1 MIMFSRNTGLALGA
15 LLLLGAGT
23 AAVIAAES
31 QKVELP
37 AWLADKTASLPKAKR
52 DFLLSEEGLGM
63 APRPEL
69 LWRRLEGK
77 TPAEIEAYID
87 GMMEVLAAKKYK
99 PGIDMASIPLDTND
113 EDFNT
118 WKILRP
124 PAWNPRR
131 DAGPINI
138 NRYFSSRNSGIKT
151 FANAPIALTPD
162 DLTAGK
168 VDVAI
173 VGAPLDMGSGFRG
186 AKDGPAYMRMTAGMA
201 GVDMYTMVNPSAE
214 LNIVDYGDIAVD
226 NMSTERTMGHVR
238 EMVAQI
244 ARTGAIPFIVG
255 GDHSLEYS
263 DIAGLADVH
272 GKGSFGVVHFDS
284 HYDAGKGGEHFITH
298 GAPVYRAV
306 KEGHVLGKNYIQVG
320 LRGAWPGKDGFEWM
334 RQNGIRYHAMP
345 EVEKSGWPAV
355 MERALKEAR
364 EGGKKLYISFD
375 VDVLDPAYIT
385 GTGTPVPGGLTMRE
399 ALPIVRRLCA
409 ENEIVGFEIVE
420 VAPRLDDSYR
430 TPQNANFIMHACLTG
445 VAMRKKGIK
454 EVGYLSELTT
464 EHGADDPKV
473 IKALKPEKPVKDIT
487 TAPPEPKE
495 RR

>member
-1 MIMFSRNTGLALGA
+1 MTDKRTQVIAAVAA
-15 LLLLGAGT
+15 LLLGTGT
-23 AAVIAAES
+23 AAVIAAEDK
-31 QKVELP
+31 KVEMP
-37 AWLADKTASLPKAKR
+37 AWLAEKTAGLPQAKR
-52 DFLLSEEGLGM
+52 DFLLSEDGQGF
-63 APRPEL
+63 ASRPEL

-77 TPAEIEAYID
+77 TPAQIEAYID
-87 GMMEVLAAKKYK
+87 GMMAVLEAKKYK
-99 PGIDMASIPLDTND
+99 PGVDMAAIPLDIHD
-113 EDFNT
+113 EDFNE
-118 WKILRP
+118 WKTKRP
-124 PAWNPRR
+124 QAWNPDRQP
-131 DAGPINI
+131 GPINI
-138 NRYFSSRNSGIKT
+138 GRYLNSRANGIKT
-151 FANAPIALTPD
+151 FAGAPIALTPE
-162 DLTAGK
+162 DLKAGK

-186 AKDGPAYMRMTAGMA
+186 AKDGPAYMRMTPGI
-201 GVDMYTMVNPSAE
+201 GGPDMYTMVNPSTE

-238 EMVAQI
+238 EMVAEI

-306 KEGHVLGKNYIQVG
+306 KEGHVLGRNYIQVG
-320 LRGAWPGKDGFEWM
+320 LRGAWPGPEGFEWM
-334 RQNGIRYHAMP
+334 RQNGVRYHAMP

-375 VDVLDPAYIT
+375 VDVLDPAYIG

-399 ALPIVRRLCA
+399 AIPIVRRLCA
-409 ENEIVGFEIVE
+409 ENEIIGFEIVE
-420 VAPRLDDSYR
+420 VAPRLDNSYR
-430 TPQNANFIMHACLTG
+430 TPLNANFIMHACLTG
-445 VAMRKKGIK
+445 VAMQKKGIK
-454 EVGYLSELTT
+454 QVGYLSDLTS

-473 IKALKPEKPVKDIT
+473 KKALKPEKPVADIT
-487 TAPPEPKE
+487 RAPPEPKD